1 MTDAVAGRKL
11 ESVAAWMRALSDSV
25 SDIANSPELES
36 AKQEKLL
43 EAARALAGDSK
54 AIDRAAKMSSPEPAI
69 AVLPMDATDRELA
82 KARSR
87 QAVRRGT
94 DLYLPRSWDT
104 SRIQPSLLV
113 RCALFAVTS
122 TVQAQNDRVL
132 SGDRNLLV
140 TEKRIGSRPDVSVLL
155 TGYPLCQFDRQ
166 VYAGCLEYYRD
177 EPLARPESRH
187 ISTSF
192 YRFATGMDKQYSTKG
207 HAAIRASLLRLSHA
221 QLRIRYNGET
231 ISLPKLLSVSFT
243 SGGNDGCFRA
253 SDELAFQISESVA
266 DLFGPGQWA
275 AVDKA
280 LAFKDDLKGWLASY
294 FGSHSSSFWLPVET
308 LRLHSGYESKQ
319 NFKASLRRALD
330 QLKHQRIPERNR
342 VAEYFF
348 TKDEKKIQVVLAA
361 WRRTKGQALG
371 EDAQGSAESVTSPE
385 SG

>member
-1 MTDAVAGRKL
+1 
-11 ESVAAWMRALSDSV
+11 
-25 SDIANSPELES
+25 
-36 AKQEKLL
+36 
-43 EAARALAGDSK
+43 
-54 AIDRAAKMSSPEPAI
+54 
-69 AVLPMDATDRELA
+69 
-82 KARSR
+82 
-87 QAVRRGT
+87 
-94 DLYLPRSWDT
+94 
-104 SRIQPSLLV
+104 
-113 RCALFAVTS
+113 
-122 TVQAQNDRVL
+122 
-132 SGDRNLLV
+132 
-140 TEKRIGSRPDVSVLL
+140 
-155 TGYPLCQFDRQ
+155 
-166 VYAGCLEYYRD
+166 
-177 EPLARPESRH
+177 
-187 ISTSF
+187 
-192 YRFATGMDKQYSTKG
+192 
-207 HAAIRASLLRLSHA
+207 
-221 QLRIRYNGET
+221 
-231 ISLPKLLSVSFT
+231 VSFT

-371 EDAQGSAESVTSPE
+371 EDAQGSAETVTSPE